1 MSDAFP
7 ATCIRTL
14 IIEDNHDICENIGD
28 YLGAKGHLTDFAH
41 DGISAMHLALTQ
53 PFDVIVLDLM
63 LPGMDGLTFCRK
75 LRVEAKCNT
84 PILML
89 TARDTLRDK
98 LAGFEAGADDYL
110 VKPFAMQELYAR
122 IRALNKRGQVKTAEC
137 LTVGDLTMDKHT
149 LEVRRAGQI
158 LTLNPTCLKLL
169 ERLMVCSPA
178 VVRRTDLETV
188 IWGDDPPDGDLLRSH
203 LYKLRR
209 VVDAPFQK
217 QLIHTIH
224 RIGYRL
230 AELNH
235 DGSS

>member
-1 MSDAFP
+1 MSEAFP

-14 IIEDNHDICENIGD
+14 IVEDNHDICENIGD
-28 YLGAKGHLTDFAH
+28 YLEARGHTTDFAH

-53 PFDVIVLDLM
+53 PIDVIVLDLM

-75 LRVEAKCNT
+75 LRVEAKSST

-122 IRALNKRGQVKTAEC
+122 IRALHKRGQVKSTER
-137 LTVGDLTMDKHT
+137 LQVGDLTMDKHT
-149 LEVRRAGQI
+149 LEVRRAGQV

-169 ERLMVCSPA
+169 ERLMTLSPA
-178 VVRRTDLETV
+178 VVRRSDLETH

-209 VVDAPFQK
+209 IVDAPFQR

-230 AELNH
+230 AELDH
-235 DGSS
+235 DGST